1 MVNTASTPIMI
12 TTKLNPVQLQ
22 LLKLFA
28 HDLSQDELVDIKK
41 LLADYLVRKA
51 DEEMATLQ
59 QQRPTTQADLDALLN
74 THLRT
79 PYK

>member
-1 MVNTASTPIMI
+1 MI